1 MMGPPRVIK
10 VLMGARGAA
19 LRAGPFTV
27 WVCGL
32 LSLFR
37 GRPRVLPPPGRMR
50 AKARATRTQKAPRRR
65 TSREALAAP
74 LAGLRAT

>member
-27 WVCGL
+27 C
-32 LSLFR
+32 F
-37 GRPRVLPPPGRMR
+37 
-50 AKARATRTQKAPRRR
+50 RRR
-65 TSREALAAP
+65 PMMDGFTFHFHRTIEGTRS
-74 LAGLRAT
+74 